1 MSCDIIHFI
10 IAHVINVGSG
20 PVHVMGTCE
29 IQPVLSVCCVC
40 MYVCMSVLVSCVAL
54 VHGLKHFCC
63 ILLVKCDDDG
73 DTESDTMG
81 KYHVRSTPLITII
94 VYTESI
100 DSEPAEYAEVK
111 QKVI

>member
-1 MSCDIIHFI
+1 MKCD
-10 IAHVINVGSG
+10 
-20 PVHVMGTCE
+20 
-29 IQPVLSVCCVC
+29 
-40 MYVCMSVLVSCVAL
+40 
-54 VHGLKHFCC
+54 
-63 ILLVKCDDDG
+63 DDDG

-81 KYHVRSTPLITII
+81 KDHVRSTPLITII

>member
-20 PVHVMGTCE
+20 PVHVMGTWK

-54 VHGLKHFCC
+54 VHGLKHF
-63 ILLVKCDDDG
+63 G
-73 DTESDTMG
+73 
-81 KYHVRSTPLITII
+81 
-94 VYTESI
+94 SI
-100 DSEPAEYAEVK
+100 SV
-111 QKVI
+111 VFC

>member
-20 PVHVMGTCE
+20 PVQVFGIWEKHCMLC
-29 IQPVLSVCCVC
+29 VCCVC
-40 MYVCMSVLVSCVAL
+40 MSVFVSCVAL

-63 ILLVKCDDDG
+63 ILLVRYDG
-73 DTESDTMG
+73 DRANDTMG

>member
-1 MSCDIIHFI
+1 MKCD
-10 IAHVINVGSG
+10 
-20 PVHVMGTCE
+20 
-29 IQPVLSVCCVC
+29 
-40 MYVCMSVLVSCVAL
+40 
-54 VHGLKHFCC
+54 
-63 ILLVKCDDDG
+63 DDDG
-73 DTESDTMG
+73 DTKSDTMG